1 MFFLYGPNHIQ
12 MGRVGIY
19 GKLVQKITET
29 FSWTPSATSVS
40 HVMFVWNTST
50 QVAVSSEMLRITYT

>member
-1 MFFLYGPNHIQ
+1 